1 MCRFFLDLLPLFMQ
15 IHSTLPLYYV
25 PIGANPPLMTRF
37 KFEIFLALHYSSWT
51 RPQKDNNI
59 NATFLISAQSSTMDS
74 LPEEILERI
83 LKLQLDTDGRHL
95 WRLRILSSR
104 WRNLIDCIIWKNP

>member
-1 MCRFFLDLLPLFMQ
+1 
-15 IHSTLPLYYV
+15 
-25 PIGANPPLMTRF
+25 
-37 KFEIFLALHYSSWT
+37 
-51 RPQKDNNI
+51 
-59 NATFLISAQSSTMDS
+59 MDS

-83 LKLQLDTDGRHL
+83 LKLQLEADGRHL